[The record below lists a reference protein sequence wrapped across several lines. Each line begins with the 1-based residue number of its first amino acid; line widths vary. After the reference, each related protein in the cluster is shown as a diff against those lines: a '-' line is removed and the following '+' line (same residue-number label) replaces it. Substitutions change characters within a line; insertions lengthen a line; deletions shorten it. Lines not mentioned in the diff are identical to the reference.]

1 MEERPQETDD
11 EGIERDSSIAD
22 IDEFLSQKTNDV
34 YKERSSIYSLK
45 NVMQV
50 SAISKSLFFIIY
62 KNNKKKNLKN
72 NI

>member
-22 IDEFLSQKTNDV
+22 IDEFLSQKSDI
-34 YKERSSIYSLK
+34 YKEKSIYSLK

-50 SAISKSLFFIIY
+50 SAISKSLFFILY
-62 KNNKKKNLKN
+62 KSNKKKNLKL
-72 NI
+72 I

>member
-50 SAISKSLFFIIY
+50 SVISKFLFFIIY
-62 KNNKKKNLKN
+62 KNNKKKN

>member
-50 SAISKSLFFIIY
+50 SAISKYLFFIIY

>member
-22 IDEFLSQKTNDV
+22 IDEFLSQKSDI
-34 YKERSSIYSLK
+34 YKEKSIYSLK

-50 SAISKSLFFIIY
+50 SAISKSLFFILY
-62 KNNKKKNLKN
+62 KNSKKKNLKL
-72 NI
+72 I

>member
-22 IDEFLSQKTNDV
+22 IDEFLSQKSNDI
-34 YKERSSIYSLK
+34 YKEKSIYSLK

-50 SAISKSLFFIIY
+50 STISKSLFFIIY
-62 KNNKKKNLKN
+62 KNSKKKNLKL
-72 NI
+72 I

>member
-22 IDEFLSQKTNDV
+22 IDEFLSQKSDI
-34 YKERSSIYSLK
+34 YKEKSIYSLK

-50 SAISKSLFFIIY
+50 SAISKSLFFILY
-62 KNNKKKNLKN
+62 KTSKKKNLKL
-72 NI
+72 I

>member
-22 IDEFLSQKTNDV
+22 IDEFLSQKSNDI
-34 YKERSSIYSLK
+34 YKERSIYSLK

-50 SAISKSLFFIIY
+50 SAISKSLFFII
-62 KNNKKKNLKN
+62 
-72 NI
+72 

>member
-50 SAISKSLFFIIY
+50 SVISKSLFFIIY
-62 KNNKKKNLKN
+62 KNNKKKN